1 MSTIAGFVT
10 REQAKLRKP
19 RSVSRNINPER
30 GGVVGHWGGP
40 SQRGAGV
47 GHSHAMCLATWQM
60 WQRVHMVD
68 NDWVDIAYTMGVCN
82 HGFVFAGRG
91 EGVRTAAQG
100 SGNQNHYAVVW
111 IGGSGQKPTQLALNA
126 FDWCLNTLRKA
137 GAGRR
142 VRSHQDFMSTTC
154 AGNDITRHART
165 RDNKNVPSAASSG
178 PRLLRL
184 EDPFQRGNDVR
195 AWQQDLNRWSDR
207 VGETKVTVDGF
218 FGPQTAAATSKFMS
232 AVMGVQTN
240 DPRVGPKSLKA
251 MADALAAKSPDQMLK
266 EVVVVLR
273 DDVDLLAEVHDQ
285 VVD

>member
-10 REQAKLRKP
+10 REQAGLRRA
-19 RSVSRNINPER
+19 RSVSRNITPER

-47 GHSHAMCLATWQM
+47 GHSHAMCIATWKM
-60 WQRVHMVD
+60 WQRVHMDD
-68 NDWVDIAYTMGVCN
+68 NGWVDLAYTMGVCN
-82 HGFVFAGRG
+82 HGFAFAGRG
-91 EGVRTAAQG
+91 VGVRTAAQG

-154 AGNDITRHART
+154 AGRDITRHVRS
-165 RDNKNVPSAASSG
+165 RDNSNVPSAPSG
-178 PRLLRL
+178 PRTLRL
-184 EDPFQRGNDVR
+184 EDPFMRGNDVR

-207 VGETKVTVDGF
+207 VGETKITVDGF
-218 FGPQTAAATSKFMS
+218 FGPQTAASSSKFMS
-232 AVMGVQTN
+232 RVMGVQTN
-240 DPRVGPKSLKA
+240 DPRVGPKTLSA
-251 MADALAAKSPDQMLK
+251 MAEALKGPTPQQML
-266 EVVVVLR
+266 
-273 DDVDLLAEVHDQ
+273 DQ
-285 VVD
+285 VVNALKRDVAKLVEVHEFLDLN